1 MTDAMRQAKVDPRDV
16 QVQMA
21 QDRAMGVPSVMAN
34 ANPALRDL
42 AEAVAQ
48 RSGAGSNLIEK
59 KLTTQKLGARDRVKA
74 QTTAALKP
82 VDYYGLEDNLT
93 AQLRNNARGLY
104 EKAYAHGD
112 VDDPRI
118 VEVLKN
124 PQFKAFF
131 DKARS
136 IADTEA
142 QTAKLKGEDPLKFA
156 LPEIYKPSG
165 KFDASGAEIL
175 DLVKLPDVRTLDYIK
190 RGIDATIDSGFR
202 GKGMSTA
209 EASALR
215 DLRKQFVN
223 AIDENVPDYKFARK
237 TYAGDLE
244 TLDALRM
251 GREEFKDLDPEQ
263 VKKMI
268 DAMGSGEKDAF
279 RTGVARYI
287 YGTIGKQSNEP
298 NMAQRII
305 GPDDMQKKL
314 AMLFDNP
321 AEFDLYKAALMRE
334 SQLYKESNKILGGA
348 QTAKRLDLKASLDE
362 DTGMI
367 ESAAKAAT
375 GNFSGALSGLVMGAI
390 RSGQMSKARAEK
402 MAEMLMAKDPHEVAA
417 AVQMI
422 EDYAIKQAPKKF
434 KATLGEAGTVTG
446 TSSAIYPAP
455 AATEFDM
462 SSPTVDIEQA
472 LQDRNENPIQ
482 GPDIEEALRNRDK
495 VK

>member
-1 MTDAMRQAKVDPRDV
+1 M
-16 QVQMA
+16 
-21 QDRAMGVPSVMAN
+21 
-34 ANPALRDL
+34 
-42 AEAVAQ
+42 
-48 RSGAGSNLIEK
+48 
-59 KLTTQKLGARDRVKA
+59 
-74 QTTAALKP
+74 
-82 VDYYGLEDNLT
+82 
-93 AQLRNNARGLY
+93 
-104 EKAYAHGD
+104 
-112 VDDPRI
+112 
-118 VEVLKN
+118 
-124 PQFKAFF
+124 
-131 DKARS
+131 
-136 IADTEA
+136 
-142 QTAKLKGEDPLKFA
+142 KFA

-165 KFDASGAEIL
+165 RFDASGAEIL

-251 GREEFKDLDPEQ
+251 GREEFKTLDPEQ
-263 VKKMI
+263 VEKMVK
-268 DAMGSGEKDAF
+268 AMSSGEKDAF
-279 RTGVARYI
+279 RTGVARDI
-287 YGTIGKQSNEP
+287 YSIIMKPSNEP
-298 NMAQRII
+298 NTAQRVI
-305 GPDDMQKKL
+305 GSPDMQKKL

-334 SQLYKESNKILGGA
+334 SQLYKESNTILGGA

-367 ESAAKAAT
+367 ESAAQAAT
-375 GNFSGALSGLVMGAI
+375 GNFSGALSSMVMGAI

-402 MAEMLMAKDPHEVAA
+402 LSEMLMAKEPNEVAA

-422 EDYAIKQAPKKF
+422 ENYAAKQAPKQF
-434 KATLGEAGTVTG
+434 RATLGEAGTVTG
-446 TSSAIYPAP
+446 TSTAIYPAP
-455 AATEFDM
+455 APTAFDIM
-462 SSPTVDIEQA
+462 SPTDDIERV
-472 LQDRNENPIQ
+472 LQDRDASPIE
-482 GPDIEEALRNRDK
+482 GPDIEEALKNRDK